1 MTTIAMMSLT
11 QVGATLLAIITAV
24 ILGATASV
32 VATLPD
38 SIHGRRCFRDTM
50 AAGSADVILAAMDTI
65 KVRGRADLGVRGNV
79 SSTRLLR
86 NIPVRDLTHEVGR
99 LFAPS

>member
-24 ILGATASV
+24 ILAATASV
-32 VATLPD
+32 VPTAAD

-50 AAGSADVILAAMDTI
+50 AAGSADVMLAAVDTI
-65 KVRGRADLGVRGNV
+65 
-79 SSTRLLR
+79 
-86 NIPVRDLTHEVGR
+86 
-99 LFAPS
+99 

>member
-38 SIHGRRCFRDTM
+38 SIQGRRCFRDTM
-50 AAGSADVILAAMDTI
+50 AAGSADVTLAAVDTI
-65 KVRGRADLGVRGNV
+65 
-79 SSTRLLR
+79 
-86 NIPVRDLTHEVGR
+86 
-99 LFAPS
+99 

>member
-11 QVGATLLAIITAV
+11 QVGATLLAITAV
-24 ILGATASV
+24 ILAATASV

-50 AAGSADVILAAMDTI
+50 AAGSADVMLAAVDTI
-65 KVRGRADLGVRGNV
+65 
-79 SSTRLLR
+79 
-86 NIPVRDLTHEVGR
+86 
-99 LFAPS
+99 

>member
-1 MTTIAMMSLT
+1 MITIAMMSLT

-24 ILGATASV
+24 ILAATASV

-50 AAGSADVILAAMDTI
+50 AAGSADVILAAADTI
-65 KVRGRADLGVRGNV
+65 
-79 SSTRLLR
+79 
-86 NIPVRDLTHEVGR
+86 
-99 LFAPS
+99 